1 MKKTNL
7 SQLTT
12 LAIITSLSIILG
24 IYIQIKTPTGF
35 LTLLD
40 AGIFFTAFYFGSKE
54 GAIVGGLS
62 GFLIDLL
69 LGYPNWMVI
78 SLFAHGGQGFFAGWT
93 GQKRGVGL
101 IFATI
106 TMVGGYFLASNA
118 MYGYAAAS
126 ADIYGN
132 LLQNMVG
139 MAVGFSV
146 SQALKRLKK

>member
-12 LAIITSLSIILG
+12 LAIITSLSIIMG

-62 GFLIDLL
+62 GFLIDLI
-69 LGYPNWMVI
+69 LGYPNWMFI
-78 SLFAHGGQGFFAGWT
+78 SLIAHGGQGFFAGWT
-93 GQKRGVGL
+93 GQKRVVGL
-101 IFATI
+101 ILATL
-106 TMVGGYFLASNA
+106 TMVLCYFLASIV
-118 MYGYAAAS
+118 MYGYGAALS
-126 ADIYGN
+126 GIYGN